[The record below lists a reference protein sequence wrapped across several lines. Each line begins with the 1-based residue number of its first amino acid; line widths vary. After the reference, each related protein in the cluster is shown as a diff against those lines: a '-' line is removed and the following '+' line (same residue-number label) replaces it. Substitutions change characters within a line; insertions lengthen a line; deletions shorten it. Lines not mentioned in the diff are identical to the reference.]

1 MTITH
6 LRLASKQTISLCL
19 ISLTY
24 FLLFFPHLLSC
35 MTVSDVSGLFRMI
48 IAQLL
53 SGMILV
59 SQPDCRW
66 FCPHVFWYPTRCAIP
81 ITMLAVLQR
90 NHGRYAATWMVYI
103 YRQHSFTDI
112 LGPIGDREN
121 LCRKLK
127 NRNLCYFCAWRSSK
141 INEAAGVQYNCG
153 NQTCLAEKSQQMDSS
168 IENHRTISMFHC
180 HVWLPDG

>member
-1 MTITH
+1 MRVMTITH
-6 LRLASKQTISLCL
+6 LRLASKLTISLCL

-90 NHGRYAATWMVYI
+90 NHGRYATTWMVYI

-112 LGPIGDREN
+112 LGPIGDREFMQ
-121 LCRKLK
+121 K
-127 NRNLCYFCAWRSSK
+127 
-141 INEAAGVQYNCG
+141 
-153 NQTCLAEKSQQMDSS
+153 AEKRKFMLFLCLEIVEDQRGSWGTVQL
-168 IENHRTISMFHC
+168 
-180 HVWLPDG
+180 W